1 VGETGGAR
9 TPRSTTALVVVGTLA
24 LIAFH
29 LWTSRHAP
37 GPTVAP
43 DEAGYLGNARWLAGD
58 SGRFT
63 MGIAP
68 QCELAL
74 VVT

>member
-1 VGETGGAR
+1 
-9 TPRSTTALVVVGTLA
+9 VVAGTLA

-29 LWTSRHAP
+29 LWASRNVP
-37 GPTVAP
+37 GPTVAL
-43 DEAGYLGNARWLAGD
+43 DEAGHLGNARWLAGD

-68 QCELAL
+68 
-74 VVT
+74 